1 MLRIFRHLSLNSVK
15 KSHKSVE
22 SVCNLAL
29 IRLSLPRPLSTS
41 TPSDHSSDPYE
52 ERPQFPGSR
61 SEWTQELKFIDPT
74 NYEGIPVY
82 RVVDKN
88 GNIFA
93 RDLKSLHE
101 KFDKEFLQKLYRG
114 LYSGLGSAFKINI
127 DIVQGRT
134 N

>member
-74 NYEGIPVY
+74 NYEGIPRLPSGRQEWKHLRPRPEVIARKVRQ
-82 RVVDKN
+82 RVPSKA
-88 GNIFA
+88 I
-93 RDLKSLHE
+93 
-101 KFDKEFLQKLYRG
+101 
-114 LYSGLGSAFKINI
+114 SGS
-127 DIVQGRT
+127 V
-134 N
+134 